1 MDGIEIK
8 LLMTFLTDSGRKV
21 SLFVTDPRDN
31 VTEAEIKAVMD
42 LIVEK
47 NIFAP
52 GGDDIVSAKEA
63 KIVQTETTEFDL
75 IVA

>member
-1 MDGIEIK
+1 MGVEVK
-8 LLMTFLTDSGRKV
+8 LLMTFLNESGKKV
-21 SLFVTDPRDN
+21 SLFVTDPREDL
-31 VTEAEIKAVMD
+31 TEAEIKAVME
-42 LIVEK
+42 LIVAK

>member
-1 MDGIEIK
+1 METEVK
-8 LLMTFLTDSGRKV
+8 LLMTFMTEFDRKV
-21 SLFVTDPRDN
+21 SLFVTDPREDI
-31 VTEAEIKAVMD
+31 TESEIKAVMD

-52 GGDDIVSAKEA
+52 NGEDIVSAKEA

-75 IVA
+75 VVA

>member
-1 MDGIEIK
+1 MNGIEVK
-8 LLMTFLTDSGRKV
+8 LLMTFMTQFGRKV
-21 SLFVTDPRDN
+21 SLFVTDPRED
-31 VTEAEIKAVMD
+31 VTEAEIKTVMN

-52 GGDDIVSAKEA
+52 NGEDIVSAKEA

-75 IVA
+75 VVA